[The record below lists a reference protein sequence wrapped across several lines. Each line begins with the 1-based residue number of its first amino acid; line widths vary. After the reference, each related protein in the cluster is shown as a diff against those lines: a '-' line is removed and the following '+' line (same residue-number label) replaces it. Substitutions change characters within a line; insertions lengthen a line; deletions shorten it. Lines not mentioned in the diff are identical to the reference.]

1 MKPYEPKDFMDTIL
15 GKDVWDM
22 SELIDEKF
30 PEGSP
35 ENDIIERGQ
44 SWIVKLFTILGF
56 IAGVLFIL
64 SILLSFYIVILIAGR
79 Y

>member
-30 PEGSP
+30 PEGTP
-35 ENDIIERGQ
+35 ENDIIEKGQ
-44 SWIVKLFTILGF
+44 TNLIRLFTLTGF
-56 IAGVLFIL
+56 LAGVLVTL
-64 SILLSFYIVILIAGR
+64 TILLSFYIVTLIAGR